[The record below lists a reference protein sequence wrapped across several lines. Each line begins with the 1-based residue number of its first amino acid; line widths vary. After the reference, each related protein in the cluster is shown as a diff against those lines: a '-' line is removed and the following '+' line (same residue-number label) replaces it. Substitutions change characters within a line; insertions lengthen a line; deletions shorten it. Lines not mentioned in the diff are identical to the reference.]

1 MTPVLW
7 VVSPVY
13 LDVASYLLLH
23 RDVLAVLASRPSLP
37 FHEVRFV
44 AVDDTGGLDPE
55 IERLRELPDVRIIEP
70 PFNLGHQRALVFALR
85 LLSAEFAAHDYIVT
99 MDADGEDRPA
109 DLPALL
115 APLLASPEN
124 TRTVAVA
131 RRTRRRESPPFKVL
145 YFFFRIVFRVL
156 TGIVV
161 RSGNYLA
168 YRGWLARRLLFH
180 PHFDLC
186 YSSSFISLNLP
197 VAPVLLERGR
207 RYAGRSRMSY
217 GRLLTHGFRMLLPFT
232 DQIAIRALIAFAV
245 TFGLSALVLLAGL
258 ALPLFSLATPPRWV
272 TAVTLIVM
280 ILSFVATGN
289 LVILFAAFSH
299 SRGTALKNL
308 EREHHDGPGKSPPAS
323 D

>member
-1 MTPVLW
+1 MDKSGPI
-7 VVSPVY
+7 Y
-13 LDVASYLLLH
+13 LDVASYLLL
-23 RDVLAVLASRPSLP
+23 REEVLAILASQPTRA
-37 FHEVRFV
+37 FDEIRFV

-55 IERLRELPDVRIIEP
+55 VDRLRELSGVRIVEP

-85 LLSAEFAAHDYIVT
+85 VLSGEFAAHDYVVT

-115 APLLASPEN
+115 APLLANPEN
-124 TRTVAVA
+124 TRKVALA
-131 RRTRRRESPPFKVL
+131 RRTRRSESPPFKVL
-145 YFFFRIVFRVL
+145 YFFFRVLFRVL

-161 RSGNYLA
+161 RSGNYVA
-168 YRGWLARRLLFH
+168 YRGWLARRLFFR

-186 YSSSFISLNLP
+186 YSSSFISLNVP

-232 DQIAIRALIAFAV
+232 DQIVIRALVTFAV
-245 TFGLSALVLLAGL
+245 TFGLSALALLAGL
-258 ALPLFSLATPPRWV
+258 VLPRLSLATPPGWV
-272 TAVTLIVM
+272 TSVPLIVM
-280 ILSFVATGN
+280 ILSFVAVGN
-289 LVILFAAFSH
+289 LVILFAAFFH
-299 SRGTALKNL
+299 SRGTSLQNL
-308 EREHHDGPGKSPPAS
+308 EREHHDGPGTSPPAS